1 MSDLGDFNLHQ
12 DSEVC
17 QAGADKCYSLHEMS
31 GFDIFSHVKG
41 RKTKAAANLT
51 TREVAKLLLVSEAT
65 VKRWADDGLLLPKKT
80 KGGHRRFSIQSI
92 ARLRREQ
99 GIARVA
105 QSPTKRV
112 AKGII
117 SAELPSPE
125 NFSEALLSDNE
136 AEATATLID
145 AYLKGHALATLF
157 DTTITKA
164 MHRVGDLW
172 FNGTITIAD
181 EHLATRVMLSA
192 LQKLRSIVVPVQTTG
207 LQAVCCGI
215 EGDLH
220 ELPIHLAE
228 IIFESEGWDISN
240 LGPNTPLFT
249 LRDMVARKKPDLVCI
264 SARSIVDL
272 DRATTEYAQ
281 LRKIIEKINGTTI
294 LGGEGFRDSN
304 LRQRFP
310 AEYYA
315 ESFGALTEFLK
326 RQAKKK

>member
-1 MSDLGDFNLHQ
+1 M
-12 DSEVC
+12 
-17 QAGADKCYSLHEMS
+17 
-31 GFDIFSHVKG
+31 
-41 RKTKAAANLT
+41 AAANLT
-51 TREVAKLLLVSEAT
+51 TRDVAKLLLVSEAT

-80 KGGHRRFSIQSI
+80 VGGHRRFSIQSV
-92 ARLRREQ
+92 ALLRREQ
-99 GIARVA
+99 GISPAA
-105 QSPTKRV
+105 QSATKRV
-112 AKGII
+112 RKRNPRSLP
-117 SAELPSPE
+117 SAES
-125 NFSEALLSDNE
+125 FSELLLSDNE
-136 AEATATLID
+136 AEATAQLID
-145 AYLKGHALATLF
+145 AYLQNHALATLF
-157 DTTITKA
+157 DTTITNA

-192 LQKLRSIVVPVQTTG
+192 LQKLRGIVVPGHATG
-207 LQAVCCGI
+207 LKAVGCGL

-249 LRDMVARKKPDLVCI
+249 LRDMVAQKKPDLVCI

-281 LRKIIEKINGTTI
+281 LRKIIEKSNGTAV

-310 AEYYA
+310 AEFYA
-315 ESFGALTEFLK
+315 ESFAGLSTFLK
-326 RQAKKK
+326 ELVKKT

>member
-1 MSDLGDFNLHQ
+1 M
-12 DSEVC
+12 
-17 QAGADKCYSLHEMS
+17 
-31 GFDIFSHVKG
+31 
-41 RKTKAAANLT
+41 AAANLT
-51 TREVAKLLLVSEAT
+51 TKEVARLLLVSEAT

-80 KGGHRRFSIQSI
+80 AGGHRRFSIQSV
-92 ARLRREQ
+92 ALFRREQ
-99 GIARVA
+99 GIAPAA

-112 AKGII
+112 RKKMVPGRLP
-117 SAELPSPE
+117 SAESFGDL
-125 NFSEALLSDNE
+125 LLSENE
-136 AEATATLID
+136 AEATAQLID
-145 AYLKGHALATLF
+145 AYLQNHALATLF
-157 DTTITKA
+157 DTTITNA

-181 EHLATRVMLSA
+181 EHLATRVMLSV
-192 LQKLRSIVVPVQTTG
+192 LQKLRSIVVPVQATG

-249 LRDMVARKKPDLVCI
+249 LRDMVAQKKPDLVCV

-281 LRKIIEKINGTTI
+281 FRKIIEKINGTTV
-294 LGGEGFRDSN
+294 LGGEAFRDSN

-310 AEYYA
+310 AEFYA
-315 ESFGALTEFLK
+315 ESFSGLSKFVKEL
-326 RQAKKK
+326 AKKT

>member
-1 MSDLGDFNLHQ
+1 M
-12 DSEVC
+12 
-17 QAGADKCYSLHEMS
+17 
-31 GFDIFSHVKG
+31 
-41 RKTKAAANLT
+41 AAANLT
-51 TREVAKLLLVSEAT
+51 TRDVAKLLLVSEAT
-65 VKRWADDGLLLPKKT
+65 VKRWADSGLLLPEKT
-80 KGGHRRFSIQSI
+80 VGGHRRFSIQSV

-112 AKGII
+112 AKGIV

-125 NFSEALLSDNE
+125 NFSEVLLSENE

-157 DTTITKA
+157 DTTITNA

-172 FNGTITIAD
+172 FNGAITIAD

-192 LQKLRSIVVPVQTTG
+192 LQKLRGIVVPGQATG
-207 LQAVCCGI
+207 LNAVCCGI

-228 IIFESEGWDISN
+228 IIFESEGWDTSN

-249 LRDMVARKKPDLVCI
+249 LRDMVAQKKPDLVCV

-281 LRKIIEKINGTTI
+281 FRKTIEKINGATV
-294 LGGEGFRDSN
+294 LGGEAFRDSN
-304 LRQRFP
+304 FRQRFP
-310 AEYYA
+310 AEFYA
-315 ESFGALTEFLK
+315 ESFSGLSTFLK
-326 RQAKKK
+326 ELAKKT

>member
-1 MSDLGDFNLHQ
+1 M
-12 DSEVC
+12 V
-17 QAGADKCYSLHEMS
+17 
-31 GFDIFSHVKG
+31 
-41 RKTKAAANLT
+41 AANLT
-51 TREVAKLLLVSEAT
+51 TKEVARLLLVSEAT

-80 KGGHRRFSIQSI
+80 AGGHRRFSIQSV
-92 ARLRREQ
+92 ALFRREQ
-99 GIARVA
+99 GIAPAA
-105 QSPTKRV
+105 QSPAKRV
-112 AKGII
+112 RKKMVPGRLP
-117 SAELPSPE
+117 SAESFGDL
-125 NFSEALLSDNE
+125 LLSENE
-136 AEATATLID
+136 AEATAQLID
-145 AYLKGHALATLF
+145 AYLQNHALATIF
-157 DTTITKA
+157 DTTITNA

-192 LQKLRSIVVPVQTTG
+192 LQKLRGIVVPGQATG
-207 LQAVCCGI
+207 LKAVCCGI

-249 LRDMVARKKPDLVCI
+249 LRDMVAQKKPDLVCV

-281 LRKIIEKINGTTI
+281 FRKIIEKINGTTV
-294 LGGEGFRDSN
+294 LGGEAFRDSN

-310 AEYYA
+310 AEFYA
-315 ESFGALTEFLK
+315 ESFSGLSKFVKE
-326 RQAKKK
+326 QAKKT

>member
-1 MSDLGDFNLHQ
+1 MSDFGILPN
-12 DSEVC
+12 
-17 QAGADKCYSLHEMS
+17 
-31 GFDIFSHVKG
+31 VKG
-41 RKTKAAANLT
+41 KKIAAANLT
-51 TREVAKLLLVSEAT
+51 TRDVAGLLLVSEAT

-80 KGGHRRFSIQSI
+80 VGGHRRFSVQSI

-99 GIARVA
+99 GIAPDA
-105 QSPTKRV
+105 LSPTKRTRKKMV
-112 AKGII
+112 PGRLP
-117 SAELPSPE
+117 SAES
-125 NFSEALLSDNE
+125 FSELLLSDNE
-136 AEATATLID
+136 AEATAQLID
-145 AYLKGHALATLF
+145 AYLQNHALAAIF
-157 DTTITKA
+157 DTTITDA

-192 LQKLRSIVVPVQTTG
+192 LQKLRGIVVPGQATG
-207 LQAVCCGI
+207 LKAVSCGI

-240 LGPNTPLFT
+240 LGPNTPLFS
-249 LRDMVARKKPDLVCI
+249 LRDMVAQKKPDLVCI

-281 LRKIIEKINGTTI
+281 LRKIVEKINGTTV
-294 LGGEGFRDSN
+294 LGGEAFRDLN

-310 AEYYA
+310 AEFYA
-315 ESFGALTEFLK
+315 ESFGGLSTFVKELG
-326 RQAKKK
+326 

>member
-1 MSDLGDFNLHQ
+1 M
-12 DSEVC
+12 
-17 QAGADKCYSLHEMS
+17 
-31 GFDIFSHVKG
+31 
-41 RKTKAAANLT
+41 AAANLT
-51 TREVAKLLLVSEAT
+51 TKDVAKLLLVSEAT
-65 VKRWADDGLLLPKKT
+65 VKRWADDGLLLPQKT
-80 KGGHRRFSIQSI
+80 VGGHRRFTIQSV

-99 GIARVA
+99 GIAPAA

-112 AKGII
+112 RKKTVPGR
-117 SAELPSPE
+117 LPSADS
-125 NFSEALLSDNE
+125 FSEVLLSDNE
-136 AEATATLID
+136 AEATAQLID
-145 AYLKGHALATLF
+145 AYLQSHALTTLF
-157 DTTITKA
+157 DATITKA

-181 EHLATRVMLSA
+181 EHLATRVMLCA
-192 LQKLRSIVVPVQTTG
+192 LQKLRSIVVPGPATG
-207 LQAVCCGI
+207 LKALSCGI

-249 LRDMVARKKPDLVCI
+249 LRDMVAQKKPDLVCI

-281 LRKIIEKINGTTI
+281 LRRIVEKINGTTV
-294 LGGEGFRDSN
+294 LGGEAFRDSN

-310 AEYYA
+310 SEFYA
-315 ESFGALTEFLK
+315 QSFEGLSTFVKELARK
-326 RQAKKK
+326 R

>member
-1 MSDLGDFNLHQ
+1 M
-12 DSEVC
+12 
-17 QAGADKCYSLHEMS
+17 
-31 GFDIFSHVKG
+31 
-41 RKTKAAANLT
+41 AAANLT
-51 TREVAKLLLVSEAT
+51 TRDVARLLLVSEAT
-65 VKRWADDGLLLPKKT
+65 VKRWADSGLLLPDKT
-80 KGGHRRFSIQSI
+80 VGGHRRFSIQSV

-99 GIARVA
+99 GIAPVA
-105 QSPTKRV
+105 QSPAKRV
-112 AKGII
+112 AKKIV
-117 SAELPSPE
+117 SAELSSPD
-125 NFSEALLSDNE
+125 NFSKVLLSDTE
-136 AEATATLID
+136 AEATAKLID

-181 EHLATRVMLSA
+181 EHLATRVVLSA
-192 LQKLRSIVVPVQTTG
+192 VQKLRAIVVPGQETG
-207 LQAVCCGI
+207 LKALSCGI

-228 IIFESEGWDISN
+228 IIFESEGWAISN

-249 LRDMVARKKPDLVCI
+249 LRDMVAQKKPDLVCI

-281 LRKIIEKINGTTI
+281 LRKIMEKVDGTMV
-294 LGGEGFRDSN
+294 LGGEAFRDSS

-310 AEYYA
+310 AEFYA
-315 ESFGALTEFLK
+315 ESFSGLSTFLK
-326 RQAKKK
+326 ELAKKT